1 MRISSPPAIGGAE
14 SAARSVCPSD
24 DMSRR
29 NASRCATACA
39 DGGGPSSLKSAKSD
53 ATRSAANFVR
63 LAVVLDLRPCDDGI
77 VLEDQR
83 PAFVDGA
90 FEDATLCLQRDERLD
105 VVTHDPRQR
114 QVRHRRRQVRDVE
127 AQCAVATVDE
137 QTLMMWRVARRLHR
151 MNSRDDL
158 AVTVDELHLAGGAQR
173 LEVVRKVAR
182 GRTLVRVRRP
192 LVLAE

>member
-63 LAVVLDLRPCDDGI
+63 LAVVLDLRPCGDG
-77 VLEDQR
+77 
-83 PAFVDGA
+83 G
-90 FEDATLCLQRDERLD
+90 
-105 VVTHDPRQR
+105 
-114 QVRHRRRQVRDVE
+114 VRGGRRR
-127 AQCAVATVDE
+127 
-137 QTLMMWRVARRLHR
+137 
-151 MNSRDDL
+151 
-158 AVTVDELHLAGGAQR
+158 AGGGGAGGGA
-173 LEVVRKVAR
+173 AR
-182 GRTLVRVRRP
+182 GRRRGGRRGGG
-192 LVLAE
+192 ARD